1 MVNSCT
7 DYRRGYEEAQ
17 ARYRNR
23 VKEVIKQ
30 VDDDFS
36 KADLDGVVKP
46 CKECLDNYKNMVKK
60 YLYEIILN

>member
-1 MVNSCT
+1 MLNSCT

-36 KADLDGVVKP
+36 KVDLDGVTKP
-46 CKECLDNYKNMVKK
+46 CKDCLNNYKDIIKK
-60 YLYEIILN
+60 YLYGIILN